1 MSGRKIEAKVA
12 VVVPVYNVASY
23 IDACLDSVRGQS
35 LRDIE
40 IICVDDA
47 SSDTSAE
54 ILARHAMQDERIKI
68 VRHETNQG
76 LSVAR
81 NTGLT
86 QVRAPWVVFIDSDD
100 VVSENLCGHC
110 LREAERTHADVVFFD
125 YAPFDDGAALPCESN
140 SVPAVPAV
148 RLDLLHRQSF
158 AWTKFTHTEFL
169 RERCIEYPAGLCLQ
183 DVPVHWRLVLESENP
198 VFLAEALVWYRQRA
212 SSISYRPNW
221 TRADG
226 FIVYDLVRDYLRS
239 TGQWEAWAPVF
250 LQRELNIFADIYLN
264 FVNANPSLIGRA
276 HAETM
281 RRMTPGH
288 WAEALAGSPTVATK
302 RDYIL
307 SECRPQACSR
317 SLSQLFP
324 SIRHRLRTAFRRPWR
339 WLRTTLKSS

>member
-1 MSGRKIEAKVA
+1 MASQVSI
-12 VVVPVYNVASY
+12 VVPVHNVEAY
-23 IDACLDSVRGQS
+23 LTACLDSICRQS
-35 LRDIE
+35 LPDIE

-47 SSDTSAE
+47 STDASPR
-54 ILARHAMQDERIKI
+54 ILADYAKRDPRIKI
-68 VRHETNQG
+68 VRHAKNQG

-81 NTGLT
+81 NAGLAHVT
-86 QVRAPWVVFIDSDD
+86 APWVVFIDSDD

-125 YAPFDDGAALPCESN
+125 YAPFDDGAALPCESK

-158 AWTKFTHTEFL
+158 AWTKFTRTEFL
-169 RERCIEYPAGLCLQ
+169 RERRIEYPAGLCLQ
-183 DVPVHWRLVLESENP
+183 DVPVHWRLVLESETP

-264 FVNANPSLIGRA
+264 FVNANPSLIGRT

-281 RRMTPGH
+281 KRMTPGH
-288 WAEALAGSPTVATK
+288 WAEALAGSPMVATK

-307 SECRPQACSR
+307 AECRPQACSR

-339 WLRTTLKSS
+339 WLRATLKSS